1 VQAESMTDRRD
12 RVLDWRD
19 ELRRLTPLL
28 LELPAP
34 ARRAVMDAVAAFV
47 REDEDGSGESLLDTL
62 HGSVLAVSDAA

>member
-1 VQAESMTDRRD
+1 MPTDRRD

-19 ELRRLTPLL
+19 ELRRVTPLL

-47 REDEDGSGESLLDTL
+47 REDADGCSESLLD
-62 HGSVLAVSDAA
+62 GAVGAMSDAA